1 MGLGRAFAGA
11 LIFAVPVL
19 MTMEAWALGFHLPAM
34 RNC

>member
-1 MGLGRAFAGA
+1 M
-11 LIFAVPVL
+11 PVL

>member
-1 MGLGRAFAGA
+1 M
-11 LIFAVPVL
+11 IFAVPVL